1 MIMRLDTQTYK
12 LSDIGV
18 TRKVLQITGVVAFVL
33 TLLGLFVNSDQFFH
47 SYLTAYV
54 FWLTVSLGGLFFT
67 MMHHLTGAVWSVV
80 LRRITEIIMMTIPV
94 MAILF
99 IPVIFGI
106 HNLYHW
112 SHGEAVAADEL
123 LAHKS
128 PYLNTTFFI
137 IRAAVY
143 FTIWILLARGLYNVS
158 LRQDSGYDDRQVKK
172 MRWISALGMVL
183 FAVSVTFAAFD
194 WLMSLDA
201 HWYSTIFGVYVFSGA
216 LVAIISVLIILMA
229 LFRRLGI
236 LDAEVTY
243 EHYHDLGK
251 LLFAFMVFWA
261 YMAFSQYFLI
271 WYGNIPEETIW
282 FMHRW
287 EGSWKAVTM
296 LLVLGHFAIPF
307 FILIVR
313 GTKRNLK
320 ALTFMAA
327 WLLALHWVDLYWIIF
342 PSLHH
347 HGAQISWMDLTAF
360 IGIGGLFLS
369 IFIRQLSR
377 HPVVPVNDPNLEKSV
392 KFINA

>member
-1 MIMRLDTQTYK
+1 MRLDTQTYR
-12 LSDIGV
+12 LTDIGA
-18 TRKVLQITGVVAFVL
+18 TQKFLQIAGIAAFVL
-33 TLLGLFVNSDQFFH
+33 TLLGLFVNPDQFFH

-80 LRRITEIIMMTIPV
+80 LRRIAEIIMITTPV

-99 IPVIFGI
+99 IPIIFGI

-112 SHGEAVAADEL
+112 SHGEAAAADEL

-137 IRAAVY
+137 IRAVVY
-143 FTIWILLARGLYNVS
+143 FTIWILLARGLYIVS
-158 LRQDSGYDDRQVKK
+158 LRQDEGYDYGQVKK
-172 MRWISALGMVL
+172 MRWVSALGMVL
-183 FAVSVTFAAFD
+183 FAISVTFAAFD

-201 HWYSTIFGVYVFSGA
+201 HWYSTIFGVYVFAGA
-216 LVAIISVLIILMA
+216 LVAIISVLIILA
-229 LFRRLGI
+229 AVFRRFGI

-287 EGSWKAVTM
+287 EGSWKAITM
-296 LLVLGHFAIPF
+296 LLVLGHFVIPF

-327 WLLALHWVDLYWIIF
+327 WLLVLHWVDLYWIVF

-347 HGAQISWMDLTAF
+347 HGADFSWMDLTAF

-369 IFIRQLSR
+369 MFVRRLAK
-377 HPVVPVNDPNLEKSV
+377 HPIVPVSDPNLKRSM